1 MFKWMYRLAA
11 VIVGYLIAAAASS
24 AVSVTFAATVWGS
37 AWTWFVLV
45 FWIALSYITL
55 WLWPFIAA
63 GLGALVGIIGLFS
76 VAITIDKFNAWKWKR
91 ERAKLDRQK

>member
-11 VIVGYLIAAAASS
+11 VIVGYLMAAWLSA

-45 FWIALSYITL
+45 FWIGMTYATL
-55 WLWPFIAA
+55 WWWPFIVA
-63 GLGALVGIIGLFS
+63 GLGALAGIIGFFS
-76 VAITIDKFNAWKWKR
+76 VAIVIDKFNAWKWKR
-91 ERAKLDRQK
+91 TRAKNARSK